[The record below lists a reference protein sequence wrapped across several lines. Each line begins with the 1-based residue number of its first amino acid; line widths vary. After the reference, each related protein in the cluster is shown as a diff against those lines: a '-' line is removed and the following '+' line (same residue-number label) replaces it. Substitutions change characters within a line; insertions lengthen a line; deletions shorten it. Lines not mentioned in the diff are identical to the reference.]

1 MVNIAPFQ
9 NYVYSGSDLDM
20 QKIEKKPEKAR
31 EIGLEREKRRRKKK
45 KILDFSFLQP
55 HPGPMAEG
63 QLLSTII
70 LLITKLGERTSFAPA
85 ACVWPEHGLRPSAS
99 FLTKFPKE
107 KTP

>member
-45 KILDFSFLQP
+45 KNSWFLLP
-55 HPGPMAEG
+55 PTAPWTDGG
-63 QLLSTII
+63 RTIVVHHNI
-70 LLITKLGERTSFAPA
+70 INN
-85 ACVWPEHGLRPSAS
+85 
-99 FLTKFPKE
+99 
-107 KTP
+107 